1 MAGPKE
7 IYNTY
12 EEDPD
17 ELKNFLNEMKLLEEF
32 PLTPLPTR
40 ASLLDIHNAHLQLL
54 VSGRLQPHKFILPLP
69 YPPSRTTTSQTAH
82 VCVKS
87 LSIDTRDETA
97 ILFLRTIAEPYVH
110 SSSITIVEDELGD
123 VARLTIRNLEDTP
136 NDPTIT
142 LGSIVAVKQ
151 PCWTI
156 AACGD
161 YHIRVD
167 HPSDLI
173 ILKPG
178 DPAIPLT
185 WRKTINVEGAKIAT
199 EWKKEG
205 DMMFLKKK
213 FRKALGW

>member
-1 MAGPKE
+1 M
-7 IYNTY
+7 
-12 EEDPD
+12 
-17 ELKNFLNEMKLLEEF
+17 
-32 PLTPLPTR
+32 
-40 ASLLDIHNAHLQLL
+40 
-54 VSGRLQPHKFILPLP
+54 
-69 YPPSRTTTSQTAH
+69 AH
-82 VCVKS
+82 VSVKD
-87 LSIDTRDETA
+87 LTINTRDETA
-97 ILFLRTIAEPYVH
+97 ILFLRTITESYVH
-110 SSSITIVEDELGD
+110 SSSMTIVEDELSD
-123 VARLTIRNLEDTP
+123 VARLTICNLEDTF

-142 LGSIVAVKQ
+142 LGSVVAVKQ

-178 DPAIPLT
+178 DPTIPLA
-185 WRKTINVEGAKIAT
+185 WRRTTNVEGAKTAA

-213 FRKALGW
+213 FRKALCW